1 MKKLLFVPLSLSVFV
16 VSAQSLNRKAVFTK
30 GQQLERVAAIKMN
43 IGMEMMGQTIDI
55 NNSNTVT
62 TLVEV
67 KNASPKEAAVASTV
81 KRVVTSMTGMGQEM
95 AYDTD
100 KKDGN
105 APAELAKKAD
115 ELVGKTN
122 NLVVDGKGLITSSDD
137 TAHKDADK
145 SGFMGMSGGLVN
157 VGNKAGAVYDLIASL
172 PEKGVKVGDSW
183 IDSVVTK
190 EGKTVTTY
198 KVVEVKGDEATIS
211 MDGTVTQNGQV
222 ENQGMTIDMNVQGRS
237 KGNFIMEVATGV
249 IKKRVAEVN
258 ATGSMEVAGQSI
270 PFTMKINMDEGI
282 TKK

>member
-95 AYDTD
+95 TYDTD

-190 EGKTVTTY
+190 EGKTVTAY

-222 ENQGMTIDMNVQGRS
+222 ENQGMTIDMNVQGKS